1 MIRIKDL
8 NREDFI
14 EFVTEIVEQDDLNFA
29 LKAVYDN
36 MPLGLC
42 LPFSFTKRGFD
53 YWDNRYTN
61 GYNTTLTK
69 EEIEDKLNIE
79 RGTLIIKK

>member
-1 MIRIKDL
+1 MIKIKDL

-36 MPLGLC
+36 MPLGFC
-42 LPFSFTKRGFD
+42 LSFIRTKRGFD
-53 YWDNRYTN
+53 YWDNRYYN

-69 EEIEDKLNIE
+69 EEIEDKLNME